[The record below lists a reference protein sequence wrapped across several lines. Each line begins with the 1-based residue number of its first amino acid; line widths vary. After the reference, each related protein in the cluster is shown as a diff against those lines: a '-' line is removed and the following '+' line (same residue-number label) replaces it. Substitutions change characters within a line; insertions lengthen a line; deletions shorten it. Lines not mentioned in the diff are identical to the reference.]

1 MSIIISRGQCGHEV
15 LWPLAGFVLGCSE
28 LKSVAALVNSQ
39 LVISCQFGFLI
50 SLCSIRI
57 SCLSL
62 FE

>member
-1 MSIIISRGQCGHEV
+1 MSIIIFRGQCGHVV

-50 SLCSIRI
+50 SLCSI
-57 SCLSL
+57 
-62 FE
+62 